1 MPARSETSRGKENM
15 QDAFF
20 EIVDQF
26 DGTQDSK
33 DAIQREIDE
42 LIQPRK
48 FTIETMKDTI
58 AVIERDYPSAMYSVE
73 SYTTLKLQS
82 KTHQDWKN
90 LLMDLLFNILSVN
103 PRQTITITEFQ
114 EVKGQVALLFVEI
127 ERLYAEIG
135 RLNAEI
141 DRLKRR

>member
-1 MPARSETSRGKENM
+1 MPARSETSRGKESM

-26 DGTQDSK
+26 DGTPDSK

-58 AVIERDYPSAMYSVE
+58 AVIERDYSSATFSVD
-73 SYTTLKLQS
+73 SYTLRKMQS
-82 KTHQDWKN
+82 KTHQDWKT
-90 LLMDLLFNILSVN
+90 LLMDLLYYIL
-103 PRQTITITEFQ
+103 PLHQQHPPITWSEYH
-114 EVKGQVALLFVEI
+114 ELKGQVTHLYGEIARLKAEI
-127 ERLYAEIG
+127 ERL
-135 RLNAEI
+135 
-141 DRLKRR
+141 RRT